1 MYNKI
6 KRLKKMYFIFKLK
19 DSKRC
24 IVKLKDPGKF
34 FNQIIN
40 KCFQRTHSEIIYE
53 ASCGRLNL
61 ETEKHYCCLT
71 SYTKILLQNFFFNT
85 AYKICVT

>member
-40 KCFQRTHSEIIYE
+40 KCFQRTHSEIMY
-53 ASCGRLNL
+53 L
-61 ETEKHYCCLT
+61 
-71 SYTKILLQNFFFNT
+71 
-85 AYKICVT
+85 

>member
-71 SYTKILLQNFFFNT
+71 SFKQKNN
-85 AYKICVT
+85 VT